1 MKVVRCYN
9 ETCNKELVESMQI
22 EYSVEYGEYYCSL
35 DCAIENYIDRAR
47 NQILADHINEEYH
60 NEIEFKNGKLV
71 YK

>member
-1 MKVVRCYN
+1 MKVVRCHN

-60 NEIEFKNGKLV
+60 NDIEFKNGKLV

>member
-1 MKVVRCYN
+1 
-9 ETCNKELVESMQI
+9 MQI

-60 NEIEFKNGKLV
+60 NDIEFKNGKLV